1 MECSREGEG
10 VVESDRGGGRGVV
23 ESDGWGEWWRVMD
36 GGGEWWRVRDGGGEG
51 RRVRDGGG
59 EWWTDGWGRGGEESD
74 EEVRWGWKV
83 REGEGWCRE

>member
-10 VVESDRGGGRGVV
+10 VVESDRGGG
-23 ESDGWGEWWRVMD
+23 
-36 GGGEWWRVRDGGGEG
+36 EWWRVRNGGGEG

-74 EEVRWGWKV
+74 EEVR
-83 REGEGWCRE
+83 